1 MRNPFDELENTM
13 TVLRSENG
21 CPWDKE
27 QTLQTLKPYL
37 VEETYEVLDAIDAC
51 DPEEHLEE
59 LGDLLLQ
66 IVFQSQLRKE
76 EGHFTFGD
84 VARIIDQKLKRRH
97 PHIFVQKMDITS
109 KEVES
114 NWEEI
119 KQTER
124 AKKSDTSRFAG
135 IPKHLPALQQAQKLS
150 QKASVLGLDWS
161 SSVSVSEKL
170 MEELDE
176 LKDALQHEDHQQIE
190 EEFGDVVFT
199 MVNLARHLQLD
210 AESALRKA
218 NRKFEQRARFVEK
231 KSKNGELTA
240 AEVDMLW
247 QQAKLHE

>member
-1 MRNPFDELENTM
+1 MRNPFDELEKTM
-13 TVLRSENG
+13 SVLRSENG
-21 CPWDKE
+21 CPWDKK

-37 VEETYEVLDAIDAC
+37 LEEAYEVLEAIDAG
-51 DPEEHLEE
+51 DPDEHLEE

-76 EGHFTFGD
+76 DGHFTFAD

-124 AKKSDTSRFAG
+124 SKKADSSRFAG
-135 IPKHLPALQQAQKLS
+135 IPKHLPALQQAQKLG
-150 QKASVLGLDWS
+150 QKASALGLDWTS
-161 SSVSVSEKL
+161 SASVSDKL
-170 MEELDE
+170 FEELDE
-176 LKDALQHEDHQQIE
+176 LKDAINHGDPQQIE

-199 MVNLARHLQLD
+199 MVNLARHLELD

-218 NRKFEQRARFVEK
+218 NKKFEQRARFVEK
-231 KSKNGELTA
+231 NSQKGELNSI
-240 AEVDMLW
+240 EVDLLW
-247 QQAKLHE
+247 NQAKLHQ